1 MSVSNRLDGMDWD
14 FWKIA
19 SLCLGTLAVMG
30 CFNFSYEDVMVPLGA
45 VCSVFMP
52 IVFTIIYTKNAQ
64 VSDIKLLCVVIPIA
78 LFSVFILA
86 KINYWCIQWIVD
98 IEKLKASENRASWT
112 YWFIRKYD
120 ANSAATLFVGLQW
133 CVFYLVKGLLL
144 GEFEAHLKRVGRVG
158 FMLLGTLVSA
168 LGLPWGFPILVA
180 LGELYFSNDHGSLK
194 VRDGGGS

>member
-1 MSVSNRLDGMDWD
+1 MSVLNRLDGMDWD

-19 SLCLGTLAVMG
+19 LLCLGTLTVMG
-30 CFNFSYEDVMVPLGA
+30 CFNFSYEDVTVPLGA

-86 KINYWCIQWIVD
+86 KINHWCIQWIVD
-98 IEKLKASENRASWT
+98 IEKLKYSENRASWT